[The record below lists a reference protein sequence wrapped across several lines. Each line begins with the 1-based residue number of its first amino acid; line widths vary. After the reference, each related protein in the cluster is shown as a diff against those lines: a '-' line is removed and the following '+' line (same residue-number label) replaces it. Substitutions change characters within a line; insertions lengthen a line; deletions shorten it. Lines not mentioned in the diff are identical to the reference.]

1 MAFGRGGTKLSHR
14 DTIGKVALR
23 VLLDGDGWQPSAD
36 CRRYFRVVTGQVGSM
51 NVEKI
56 IAAIETA
63 SRREGV
69 VSTEYPED
77 HALWHAIFE
86 ALHGVGRGGQLALGT
101 ILRTAGLRF
110 SVVRGPRFVGDP
122 TKANGWQ
129 WPFMGKSAAPL
140 KGMNT
145 NVWGW
150 EFHTWDINWHNS

>member
-1 MAFGRGGTKLSHR
+1 MGQNAYN

-23 VLLDGDGWQPSAD
+23 ILLDGDSWQPSNT
-36 CRRYFRVVTGQVGSM
+36 CRRHFSFVTGHVGSM

-69 VSTEYPED
+69 VSKEYPED

-86 ALHGVGRGGQLALGT
+86 ALHGVGRGQLALGT

-122 TKANGWQ
+122 TQGQ
-129 WPFMGKSAAPL
+129 WLAVALYGQIGGPI
-140 KGMNT
+140 KGNEHEC
-145 NVWGW
+145 VGLGIS
-150 EFHTWDINWHNS
+150 HLGH